1 MYNVNNNGAGDD
13 MINEKDTG
21 ALINQIREISRDHID
36 WIKTQLLKPNNF
48 MVAKGREVWIDV
60 PNSKLKNIVT
70 IPSKNEPNYREA
82 WIRVYNL
89 AVDYLEGSLS
99 YACMK
104 GDLDYRTIQ
113 WPDFDSSNANYVRG
127 LEKVLDAYKLELDK
141 KRKEEEQKSRL
152 MVTKSS
158 VMLSPIDSEAFDSAY
173 KREVEDAALLNVSPR
188 AVRVQAK
195 NAKPELEYVAS
206 KSLENSAPLEKS
218 IQNLEIEPIEPVREE
233 EYVGEKFVAQKI
245 LDGDKLTKK
254 DLRDLHDNGADL
266 VVLPCQ
272 DVDNIKEEKLF
283 LENMRVCSNDY
294 IRTGVMIYGHAT
306 EEREAA
312 YELKKIFKLLD
323 QCGYGFTRWII
334 YEVNDKFVLKNKDS
348 EMKLLSFINAYT
360 MIAEGLAKDGFIP
373 VISMNVTS
381 KKILSDIYNRYNLE
395 SKFEII
401 YTVLVRELDDL
412 SKNDST
418 ILMDPQYDY
427 DIVTLRNPKFKNAE
441 TLRSVL
447 NNLDVQNT
455 TLAKV
460 A

>member
-1 MYNVNNNGAGDD
+1 MYNVNNSGAGDG
-13 MINEKDTG
+13 MIDEKDTG

-218 IQNLEIEPIEPVREE
+218 IQNLEIESIEPVREE

-441 TLRSVL
+441 TLKSVL

>member
-1 MYNVNNNGAGDD
+1 MYNVNNSGAGDD

-218 IQNLEIEPIEPVREE
+218 IQNLEIESIEPVREE

-283 LENMRVCSNDY
+283 LENMRVCSNGY
-294 IRTGVMIYGHAT
+294 IRAGVMIYGHAT

-441 TLRSVL
+441 TLKSVL